1 MYVLREAKDRKNFS
15 YIMAR
20 RPLREVVRITSKKRC
35 TELITFRYGRV
46 NKNNETIVYAID
58 RLYLPEAP
66 EATKLIKQQIVTCI
80 EGPEAI
86 RKLDRREEQALA
98 EEQKKKE
105 NRTVTAEVEVAKSVE
120 SEADVIAEEKEGTAE
135 EAEEVTET
143 TPDSIEND
151 SEGVKNEES

>member
-1 MYVLREAKDRKNFS
+1 
-15 YIMAR
+15 MAR

-86 RKLDRREEQALA
+86 RKLDRREEQAL
-98 EEQKKKE
+98 EEEKRAKE
-105 NRTVTAEVEVAKSVE
+105 NQQSTTEDDQGEV
-120 SEADVIAEEKEGTAE
+120 KEGENVE
-135 EAEEVTET
+135 EEEVPEKAEEVIE
-143 TPDSIEND
+143 DSDEKVKGDPEVIESEQASQAED
-151 SEGVKNEES
+151 S